1 MRFLASWNRY
11 NTNSLIHLG
20 RKQKMGIVTKEDLYI
35 SPESAEGRGGIVWVH
50 FSVARVV
57 LTSLY
62 REVLKVRIVNL
73 EVEADVDAPSCRPT
87 TPLSLELGKVKH
99 KSLLFTLS
107 FFSHLFFF
115 LYLLLSFGIAP
126 LLLSW
131 SFVWTLSLFWHL
143 QLTWARGVDYPKEI
157 YTRLS
162 WHFV

>member
-1 MRFLASWNRY
+1 MHIATVMRTAEPAK
-11 NTNSLIHLG
+11 T
-20 RKQKMGIVTKEDLYI
+20 GIGQV
-35 SPESAEGRGGIVWVH
+35 
-50 FSVARVV
+50 
-57 LTSLY
+57 
-62 REVLKVRIVNL
+62 EVLKARIVNL

-131 SFVWTLSLFWHL
+131 SFV
-143 QLTWARGVDYPKEI
+143 
-157 YTRLS
+157 
-162 WHFV
+162 